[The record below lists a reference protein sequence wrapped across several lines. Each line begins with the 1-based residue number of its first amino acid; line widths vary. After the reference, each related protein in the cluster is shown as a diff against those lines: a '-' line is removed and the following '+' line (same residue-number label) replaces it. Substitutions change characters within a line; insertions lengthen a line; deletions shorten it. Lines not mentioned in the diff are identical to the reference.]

1 MLNKAIV
8 EFFKRQQMNEHE
20 NMYHQ
25 FSATNPQYA
34 VDRKFSGRF
43 DIQTIFNEILVV
55 H

>member
-1 MLNKAIV
+1 MSILLIAISSV
-8 EFFKRQQMNEHE
+8 GVPP
-20 NMYHQ
+20 
-25 FSATNPQYA
+25 TLYA